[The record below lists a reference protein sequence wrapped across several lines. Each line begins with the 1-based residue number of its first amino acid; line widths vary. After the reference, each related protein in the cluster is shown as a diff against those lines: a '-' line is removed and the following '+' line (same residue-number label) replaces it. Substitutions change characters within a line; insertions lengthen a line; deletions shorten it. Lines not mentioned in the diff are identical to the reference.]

1 MAALGNGGSGAAGSV
16 SDRAFW
22 TAKYPKSVPA
32 TVEAT
37 VNQYRSTLDVFEETV
52 GRFPTKPAFTCMGK
66 TLTFSELNRKAESFA
81 AFLQGEL
88 KLKKGDR
95 IAIQMPN
102 VLQYPVV
109 LFGAIKAGLV
119 IVNTNPLYT
128 DREMK
133 HQFNDAGCTAI
144 VILANFANNLQKIL
158 HETKIQHVIVTELG
172 DLLGFPKSLVVNAV
186 VKHVKKM
193 VPDFSL
199 PDAIPL
205 LQALERGAKL
215 TSTRVPME
223 LDEVAFLQYTGGT
236 TGVAKGAMLTH
247 RNVVSNME
255 QIRSWML
262 PSLKEGEEVVV
273 CALPLYHIFAFTVNA
288 LAIAKYGGHNILIT
302 NPRDIPAFVKE
313 LKKYPVTV
321 YTGVNTLYNALMN
334 NAEFQKLDFSTVK
347 VAVAGA
353 MALQKVV
360 ALRWKEM
367 TGSPIVEGYGLTE
380 TSPVASCNPIDGTD
394 RVGTIG
400 LPLPSTFMKMIDD
413 NGKDV
418 ALGESG
424 EICIKGPQ
432 VMKGYW
438 NRPDET
444 ALVMTADGWFK
455 SGDIG
460 IMDADG
466 FSRIVDRKKDMIL
479 VSGFNVYPNEVEDV
493 MASHPGVLEVAAVG
507 VSDTHSGE
515 VVKIFVVK
523 KDQSVTAE
531 QLIEHARGGLAGY
544 KVPKSVE
551 FRNEL
556 PKTNVGKIL
565 RRALREPAKS

>member
-1 MAALGNGGSGAAGSV
+1 MNE
-16 SDRAFW
+16 RAFW
-22 TAKYPKSVPA
+22 TARYPKGVPT

-128 DREMK
+128 EREMK
-133 HQFNDAGCTAI
+133 HQFNDAGVTAV
-144 VILANFANNLQKIL
+144 VILSNFASHLQKIL
-158 HETKIQHVIVTELG
+158 QETKIQHVIVTELG
-172 DLLGFPKSLVVNAV
+172 DMLGFPKNLVVNAV

-193 VPDFSL
+193 VPEFSL
-199 PDAIPL
+199 PDAIPFMT
-205 LQALERGAKL
+205 ALERGARL
-215 TSTRVPME
+215 TCKRVPTE

-255 QIRSWML
+255 QIRCWML
-262 PSLKEGEEVVV
+262 PRLKEGEEIVI

-288 LAIAKYGGHNILIT
+288 LAIAKFGGHNILIT
-302 NPRDIPAFVKE
+302 NPRDIPAFIKE
-313 LKKYPVTV
+313 LKKYKVSV
-321 YTGVNTLYNALMN
+321 YTGVNTLFNALMN
-334 NAEFQKLDFSTVK
+334 HPEFRKLDFSHLK
-347 VAVAGA
+347 IAVAGA
-353 MALQKVV
+353 MPLQSVV
-360 ALRWKEM
+360 ANRWKEI
-367 TGSPIVEGYGLTE
+367 TGSAIVEGYGLTE
-380 TSPVASCNPIDGTD
+380 TSPVAACNPIDGTD
-394 RVGTIG
+394 RTGTIG
-400 LPLPSTFMKMIDD
+400 LPVPSTLIKLIDD
-413 NGKDV
+413 DGKDV
-418 ALGESG
+418 DIGQAG

-444 ALVMTADGWFK
+444 ANVMTADGWFK

-466 FSRIVDRKKDMIL
+466 FTRIVDRKKDMIL
-479 VSGFNVYPNEVEDV
+479 VSGFNVYPNEVEEV
-493 MASHPGVLEVAAVG
+493 IASHPGVLEVAAIG
-507 VSDTHSGE
+507 IRDDKSGE

-523 KDQSVTAE
+523 RDPSVTAE
-531 QLIEHARGGLAGY
+531 ELIEFARKDLAGY
-544 KVPKSVE
+544 KIPKAVE
-551 FRNEL
+551 FRSEL

-565 RRALREPAKS
+565 RRALREPAKV

>member
-1 MAALGNGGSGAAGSV
+1 MALDGANE
-16 SDRAFW
+16 RAFW
-22 TAKYPKSVPA
+22 TARYPKGIPA
-32 TVEAT
+32 TVETT
-37 VNQYRSTLDVFEETV
+37 VNQYRSVLDVFEETV
-52 GRFPTKPAFTCMGK
+52 GRFPTKPAFSCMGK
-66 TLTFSELNRKAESFA
+66 MLTFSELNRKAESFA

-102 VLQYPVV
+102 VLQYPIV

-128 DREMK
+128 EREMK
-133 HQFNDAGCTAI
+133 HQFNDAGVTTV
-144 VILANFANNLQKIL
+144 VILANFAHNLQKIVS
-158 HETKIQHVIVTELG
+158 ETKIQHVIVTELG
-172 DLLGFPKSLVVNAV
+172 DALGFPKSLVVNTV

-193 VPDFSL
+193 VPEFSL
-199 PDAIPL
+199 PDAISL
-205 LQALERGAKL
+205 NQALERGARL
-215 TSTRVPME
+215 TCVRVPME

-255 QIRSWML
+255 QIRCWML
-262 PSLKEGEEVVV
+262 PLLKEGEEVVV

-288 LAIAKYGGHNILIT
+288 LAIAKYGGHNILIP

-334 NAEFQKLDFSTVK
+334 NAEFQKLDFSQLK
-347 VAVAGA
+347 ISVAGA
-353 MALQKVV
+353 MALQKAV
-360 ALRWKEM
+360 ANRWKEM
-367 TGSPIVEGYGLTE
+367 TGTPIVEGYGLTE
-380 TSPVASCNPIDGTD
+380 TSPVACCNPIDGSD
-394 RVGTIG
+394 RTGTIG
-400 LPLPSTFMKMIDD
+400 LPLPSTLIKMIDD
-413 NGKDV
+413 DGKDL
-418 ALGESG
+418 AIGETG

-438 NRPDET
+438 QRPDET
-444 ALVMTADGWFK
+444 ANVMTADGWFK
-455 SGDIG
+455 TGDVG
-460 IMDADG
+460 IMDTDG
-466 FSRIVDRKKDMIL
+466 FTRIVDRKKDMIL

-493 MASHPGVLEVAAVG
+493 MALHPGVLEVAAIG
-507 VSDTHSGE
+507 FHDEKSGE

-523 KDQSVTAE
+523 KDPAVTAD
-531 QLIEHARGGLAGY
+531 QLIEHARKSLAGY
-544 KVPKSVE
+544 KVPKAVE

-565 RRALREPAKS
+565 RRALRDEKK